1 MSDPMTHTDHL
12 RSMAKDHLIAGNEH
26 TADALLAG
34 AEALEARGRVR
45 NVLNGI
51 IHQKAESEHAR
62 DHGHDN
68 TEWHETTADTLE
80 YFIDLL
86 TEALEG
92 NTK

>member
-1 MSDPMTHTDHL
+1 MSDPMTHADTL
-12 RSMAKDHLIAGNEH
+12 RSMANGPHPGLSRSAVDALIAG
-26 TADALLAG
+26 ADALQ
-34 AEALEARGRVR
+34 ERGRVR

-68 TEWHETTADTLE
+68 TEWHETNTDTLE
-80 YFIDLL
+80 YIIDLL

-92 NTK
+92 DT